1 MNGIATPSVRAEAQ
15 CWRTTVFTWGLGR
28 LTTACLT
35 ASRPPPTQAFSP
47 SVGYAELER
56 FLRPEALQD
65 APAWLIDDKWQS

>member
-1 MNGIATPSVRAEAQ
+1 M
-15 CWRTTVFTWGLGR
+15 
-28 LTTACLT
+28 TTACLT